1 MPKHSLREQMLEH
14 RCRLTAATLQQLS
27 DLIQSQFVE
36 LPEFLAA
43 DVVALYAP
51 VRNEVAT
58 AELFRA
64 GRKMGKRLL
73 FPRVFGKHLEFVE
86 VSDWSELHSGA
97 FGIAEPTGSN
107 VVDSAAIDLMVLPGL
122 AFDRRGHRLGYGKGY
137 YDRYW
142 QQQPRHG
149 LLLGLAF
156 DFQVVDR
163 LPVEHHDIQ
172 LDLLVTETSLLRF
185 V

>member
-1 MPKHSLREQMLEH
+1 MPKHSLREQMLEY
-14 RCRLTAATLQQLS
+14 RCRLTAETLQQLS
-27 DLIQSQFVE
+27 DLVQRQFVE

-43 DVVALYAP
+43 SVVALYSP
-51 VRNEVAT
+51 TRNEVAT
-58 AELFRA
+58 AELFRV
-64 GRKMGKRLL
+64 GRQLKRLL

-97 FGIAEPTGSN
+97 FGIAEPIGSP
-107 VVDSAAIDLMVLPGL
+107 VVAAETIDLMVLPGL

-142 QQQPRHG
+142 HQQPRHG

-185 V
+185 A